1 MKRTRALAIL
11 CLLSLVLAMVAN
23 VFAEGPPLDLIRSGE
38 IADTLLNMLLPA
50 SLAFFIPLL
59 VYAALAFYAGAA
71 VREAFRKKDD
81 RPIRWDAADGT
92 LIVTNLLFHAAW
104 VLSLRLRLL
113 PVSFALILILFGTL
127 LIMEER
133 NFRRAEQAFH
143 GNRSRIRRGRR
154 GERLARF
161 AIPIELYL
169 GWITV
174 AAVASATVLLA
185 SFGAAN
191 LFLGEMSW
199 TIVTIAATAV
209 LALLMI
215 ANRGSITFA
224 LVVAGSNCGI
234 ALERYRASTP
244 AAFTVAVAA
253 AGAAGLILIVVAVR
267 LLVTL
272 FSRVRER

>member
-1 MKRTRALAIL
+1 MKRTRALSIL
-11 CLLSLVLAMVAN
+11 SVLSLLLAMAVN
-23 VFAEGPPLDLIRSGE
+23 VFAEGKPLDLIRSGE
-38 IADTLLNMLLPA
+38 IADTLLNLLLPA

-59 VYAALAFYAGAA
+59 VYAALVFYTGAA

-92 LIVTNLLFHAAW
+92 LIVTNLLCHAAW
-104 VLSLRLRLL
+104 IISLRLRLL
-113 PVSFALILILFGTL
+113 PVSFALILILFATL

-133 NFRRAEQAFH
+133 NFRRADQAFH

-154 GERLARF
+154 GARLVRF

-191 LFLGEMSW
+191 LFLGEVSW
-199 TIVTIAATAV
+199 TVVTIAATAV

-234 ALERYRASTP
+234 ALERYRAASP
-244 AAFTVAVAA
+244 AALTVAVAA
-253 AGAAGLILIVVAVR
+253 EAAAGLILVVVAVR

-272 FSRVRER
+272 AARFRER